1 MLGELLL
8 VGLAAGELEVQDV
21 ALVQL
26 DLLVVA
32 DVNLLGAL
40 GDEAHVV
47 TDHEDPSLELLEA
60 ALRNGTVASKGEKQI
75 RINQV
80 RERMFLAIYDSSRG
94 KTQPDN
100 STRLTARASILSM
113 SRGFVGSSRRSMCG
127 FSWAMMAKTMRAF

>member
-47 TDHEDPSLELLEA
+47 TDHEDSSLELLEA
-60 ALRNGTVASKGEKQI
+60 ALRNGTVASKWEKQI

-80 RERMFLAIYDSSRG
+80 RERMFLQYMTPLAAKHNRTTRLDSPPGHRYSPCREDLWARREGACAASRG
-94 KTQPDN
+94 Q
-100 STRLTARASILSM
+100 
-113 SRGFVGSSRRSMCG
+113 
-127 FSWAMMAKTMRAF
+127 